1 MKKYDE
7 LLEIAEK
14 LNNAKTIEDCGDLLV
29 EINKVEDDY
38 NLLVAVFAM
47 CINKSLY
54 IKIAEI
60 NESKDEKYPE
70 IISQIAEEADMKFNA
85 YLEIIKNDESAIKKY
100 DFDEYIEYL
109 KRLIDGI
116 LNSFNYQ
123 NKQDKHNEW
132 NTVYRRE
139 ERCRDYMKQFI
150 AENKYA
156 NLFQFT
162 KKYGIELPYMYVFVW
177 DILLMADYGIY
188 KKRNEEIDDKETSYV
203 KLLPDNLRIY
213 LKNIS
218 DEMLNV
224 IFEDR
229 VFNRNKFED
238 TNTNAPIK
246 YFKQVYFS
254 ELLPC
259 IVEVDKSLRSSAM
272 NNLVDD
278 MRKYISRGE
287 MPYIRKEVYKKVP
300 LVSVEIEKSK
310 QVLKLLELTS
320 DVLKEEQ
327 KTKESNSMLKKLNEK
342 LRMADEDK
350 NAMVSDFTHRYGN
363 LAADNLYE
371 KAIALINNEYCD
383 ENLKD
388 MGRELLLEY
397 DNKQILAKEVK
408 MLKLEHTNNFEELCS
423 IIEKSKDVN
432 GVGIEKIVDD
442 ALKRVLIRIL
452 ISADEKRIEDVR
464 NKIEKKG
471 IDTWVLLEKY
481 EKDIL
486 LDNVSCIN
494 WINDNICDIKMSY
507 DDEWKKVRLINKS
520 EGAVFLMG
528 LLMELFYN
536 MLTYASLDKEI
547 IFMFGNAE
555 KFLYIQT
562 ANFVDKEMVSYSKK
576 GLDSRNRILSKIN
589 YGEEYNQKRSIVI
602 TNKDGFFE
610 LKAFVKKRYF
620 IDEEMI

>member
-29 EINKVEDDY
+29 EINKIEDDY
-38 NLLVAVFAM
+38 NLLVTVFVM

-54 IKIAEI
+54 IKIAET

-70 IISQIAEEADMKFNA
+70 IISQIVEEVDMKFNA
-85 YLEIIKNDESAIKKY
+85 YLEIIKNDKSAIKKY

-109 KRLIDGI
+109 KRLKGYGI
-116 LNSFNYQ
+116 LSSFDYQ
-123 NKQDKHNEW
+123 NKQDKYNEW

-150 AENKYA
+150 VENKYA

-177 DILLMADYGIY
+177 DILSMIDYGIY
-188 KKRNEEIDDKETSYV
+188 KNRNEEIDGKETSYV

-218 DEMLNV
+218 DEMLTV
-224 IFEDR
+224 IFKDG
-229 VFNRNKFED
+229 VFNRDKFED
-238 TNTNAPIK
+238 TVPNAPIK
-246 YFKQVYFS
+246 RYKQVYFS

-259 IVEVDKSLRSSAM
+259 IVEVDKSLSRSTM
-272 NNLVDD
+272 DNLVDD
-278 MRKYISRGE
+278 KWKYISRGE

-310 QVLKLLELTS
+310 QILKLLELTS

-327 KTKESNSMLKKLNEK
+327 KTKESNNMLEMANDKLKMLN
-342 LRMADEDK
+342 DDK

-397 DNKQILAKEVK
+397 DNKQILTKEVK
-408 MLKLEHTNNFEELCS
+408 MLKLEHTNNFEELCL
-423 IIEKSKDVN
+423 IIEKSKNIN
-432 GVGIEKIVDD
+432 GIGIEKIVDD
-442 ALKRVLIRIL
+442 ALKRVLIRIM
-452 ISADEKRIEDVR
+452 ISADEKRIEYIR
-464 NKIEKKG
+464 SKMEKKG
-471 IDTWVLLEKY
+471 IDTWELLEKY

-486 LDNVSCIN
+486 LDDVSCVD
-494 WINDNICDIKMSY
+494 WINVNICDIKISY
-507 DDEWKKVRLINKS
+507 DDEWKKVKLINKS
-520 EGAVFLMG
+520 EGAVFLMS

-536 MLTYASLDKEI
+536 MFTYSNLNKEVAF
-547 IFMFGNAE
+547 IFSNIE
-555 KFLYIQT
+555 KFLCIQAT
-562 ANFVDKEMVSYSKK
+562 NFVDKEMISYTKQ

-589 YGEEYNQKRSIVI
+589 YGEEYNQKKSIV
-602 TNKDGFFE
+602 TVHKDGIFE
-610 LKAFVKKRYF
+610 LKAFIKKNILLTRR
-620 IDEEMI
+620 